1 MVRAYGEWRNP
12 CVTIGEN
19 EVRIRFLYMFGSE
32 DAYFNETTTQ
42 LVRLVALYDTV
53 PKTKLNPFGHQTVR
67 IYITLYLVYPKNKK

>member
-42 LVRLVALYDTV
+42 QLGYGWLHCTIRF
-53 PKTKLNPFGHQTVR
+53 PKQN
-67 IYITLYLVYPKNKK
+67 

>member
-19 EVRIRFLYMFGSE
+19 EVRIRILYMFGSE

-42 LVRLVALYDTV
+42 LGYGWLHCTIRF
-53 PKTKLNPFGHQTVR
+53 PKQN
-67 IYITLYLVYPKNKK
+67 